1 VTGWI
6 TSGVVG
12 GGPTIIRLL
21 YDPRYWEAG
30 WMLQIL
36 MFGAWFGW
44 VLRTT
49 HTSVALATGRSD
61 LLAAA
66 NFSKVVGM
74 ALFCP
79 LGYWLLGFP
88 GAVLG
93 VAFAEMVRYGV
104 SIFAALQIGIDGRR
118 KDLHLTVRMTLGAL
132 AGWLAVTWL
141 TDVGIDNPIAH
152 ALAAFVAV
160 TAFWASPLFELLGR
174 IRRKESIFQ
183 SSARNAEHLTAD
195 APRDEQQQQRE

>member
-1 VTGWI
+1 VLVVTGWI

-61 LLAAA
+61 ILAAA

-79 LGYWLLGFP
+79 LGHWFLGFP

-93 VAFAEMVRYGV
+93 VAFAEMARYGV
-104 SIFAALQIGIDGRR
+104 AVFAALRLGLDDRR
-118 KDLHLTVRMTLGAL
+118 KDLNLTVRVTLGAL
-132 AGWLAVTWL
+132 AGWLSVDWL
-141 TDVGIDNPIAH
+141 TDAGIANAIVH
-152 ALAAFVAV
+152 ALAVFAV
-160 TAFWASPLFELLGR
+160 VTTFWAGPLFELFGR
-174 IRRKESIFQ
+174 IRRKESVFQ
-183 SSARNAEHLTAD
+183 SSAQSG
-195 APRDEQQQQRE
+195 PSP